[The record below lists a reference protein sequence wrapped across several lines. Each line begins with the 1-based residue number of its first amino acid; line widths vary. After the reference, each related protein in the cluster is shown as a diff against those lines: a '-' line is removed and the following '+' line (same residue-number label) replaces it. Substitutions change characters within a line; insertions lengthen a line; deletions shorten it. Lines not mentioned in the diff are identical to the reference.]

1 MKNKLLVLVL
11 LVALILTA
19 CTHKQGQNG
28 NNKDETTTESS
39 VENVKIKD
47 LTGEVE
53 VRKNPKKVAA
63 LDNRTFETLENWGI
77 KLVAAPKAVMPATSG
92 TKQMNQS

>member
-47 LTGEVE
+47 LTCEVE
-53 VRKNPKKVAA
+53 VGKILKKLQHLIIGLLKPLKIGELNWLRLQKQLCLQLVVQ
-63 LDNRTFETLENWGI
+63 NR
-77 KLVAAPKAVMPATSG
+77 
-92 TKQMNQS
+92 